1 VGGVPWQYALTFL
14 TDQVVGYNRRL
25 RRLIGTAERN

>member
-1 VGGVPWQYALTFL
+1 MFTFL
-14 TDQVVGYNRRL
+14 TDQLVGYNRL